1 MFSSSERSN
10 SSLSNEYKINF
21 LAYIYVRLLIILWQ
35 RLYLISNLY
44 RSYILKFFQFICDFN
59 KNLIANII
67 YQYLLI
73 YKVLGIVNM

>member
-10 SSLSNEYKINF
+10 SPLSNEYKINF
-21 LAYIYVRLLIILWQ
+21 LAYIYVGLLMILWQ
-35 RLYLISNLY
+35 GLYLISNLY

>member
-1 MFSSSERSN
+1 MFSSSERFN
-10 SSLSNEYKINF
+10 SPLSNEYKIIF
-21 LAYIYVRLLIILWQ
+21 LTYIYVKLLIVLWE
-35 RLYLISNLY
+35 RLYLISNFY

-73 YKVLGIVNM
+73 YKVLGIVNI